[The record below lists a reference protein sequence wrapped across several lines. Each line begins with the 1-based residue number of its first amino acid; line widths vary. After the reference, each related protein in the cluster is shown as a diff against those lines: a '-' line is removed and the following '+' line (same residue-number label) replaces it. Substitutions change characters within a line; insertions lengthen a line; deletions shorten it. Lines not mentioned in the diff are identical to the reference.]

1 MAKGYKVKS
10 LALKVETGDTSGRS
24 FLATWAFSK
33 SHVSAYKVKFWYKAQ
48 TTKNGKKE
56 YNWIGPSESEVK
68 VKQATYSAPDNAIAV
83 KVQVRPVSTK
93 HKVKRGKKKVEVYY
107 WTGAWCKVVTKSITT
122 YGVDTPSAPTVSAD
136 DYNKI
141 TMSYKNLAAAVDK
154 VKFQIVVNN
163 TEQINTYDK
172 RIKITKDNASKYFTG
187 NELTATLVKILY
199 TNVYKSVSTDL
210 IFSVKNRE
218 VTFVYQGS
226 DDCKYKVRAKVCNR
240 VNGVDYWSGWSDYS
254 DSVQTRPTAP
264 TDFTSEITSATSAKL
279 SWTIPNNA
287 KKFTLQRAATMDELE
302 SQSGSTFT
310 STSIGDDTLTPSSY
324 IVNDISGVLYFRISA
339 VNSDGRI
346 SDWSNIITVTVGT
359 KPSVPTTWS
368 SVSTASIGE
377 NVNLYWV
384 HNSEDGSKQQK
395 ANLELVTPGRTW
407 SDLISQAK
415 ADDRLYSCVSGWTG
429 STSKF
434 FKPYPDGT
442 ANSNYDPNTEI
453 VLVTGETYIIK
464 CRFLPGLADEYVRYI
479 CFSAPDDGRLN
490 YFQWRISTNST
501 GTRNHE
507 LYIEYGENKSATL
520 NPIELNTTDSTRFF
534 EITNK
539 KDEYGE
545 WSDETSVYEL
555 DTSEYLDSD
564 EILWRVQ
571 TMGATGEYGDW
582 SIQRSVKVYSKPS
595 LSINILD
602 GQNGNPIDFESEES
616 VTQFPVYVR
625 CSTLPTTQRPISYS
639 LSISAKEAYTTTDGV
654 NVIYVNEGDEVYS
667 GFFDAND
674 NPLNV
679 TLTVSDVDFEN
690 GITYTI
696 TGTVVLDSGLTA
708 TYTDD
713 FMVNIEDESLEIS
726 GTVDYD
732 ADEHFATI
740 TAQCTEEDA
749 DTLASNVTLAVYR
762 RTANGKFVL
771 IQSDIA
777 NDGVTAIIDPHP
789 TLDYTRYRIIATSTT
804 TGAMTAYDI
813 TPEPTGETSIVIQW
827 DEIWNSYDES
837 DLDDDTPVH
846 QSVGKVLLPYNIST
860 TENTSI
866 DITSANYIGRER
878 TVTYYGTQL
887 GESQSWT
894 CEIPRDDEETLYLL
908 RRLMVYPG
916 NVYVRDPS
924 GNGFWASVKV
934 SFNRKYNS
942 PVVSI
947 TLNVTPVEGGI

>member
-33 SHVSAYKVKFWYKAQ
+33 SHVDVYKVKFWYKAQ

-56 YNWIGPSESEVK
+56 YTWIGPSESDVK

-93 HKVKRGKKKVEVYY
+93 HKVKRGNKKVDVYY

-122 YGVDTPSAPTVSAD
+122 YGVDKPSAPTVSAD

-154 VKFQIVVNN
+154 VKFQIIVNN
-163 TEQINTYDK
+163 KEQINTYDK
-172 RIKITKDNASKYFTG
+172 RVKITKDNASKYFTG
-187 NELTATLVKILY
+187 NELTYTLAKILH
-199 TNVYKSVSTDL
+199 TDVYKNVSTNL
-210 IFSVKNRE
+210 IFSVKNQE

-226 DDCKYKVRAKVCNR
+226 DDCKYKVRAKVCNQ
-240 VNGVDYWSGWSDYS
+240 VNKVDYWSEWSDYS
-254 DSVQTRPTAP
+254 DSVQTRPTSP
-264 TDFTSEITSATSAKL
+264 TDFTSKITSATSARL

-287 KKFTLQRAATMDELE
+287 KKFTLHRAATLDELE
-302 SQSGSTFT
+302 TQSGPTFV
-310 STSIGDDTLTPSSY
+310 SASIGDDTFTPSSY
-324 IVNDISGVLYFRISA
+324 IVNDISGVLYFRICA
-339 VNSDGRI
+339 INSDGRN
-346 SDWSNIITVTVGT
+346 SDWSHTIIVRVGT
-359 KPSVPTTWS
+359 KPSAPTTWS
-368 SVSTASIGE
+368 LVSTASIGE
-377 NVNLYWV
+377 SINLYWV

-395 ANLELVTPGRTW
+395 ANLELMTPGKTW
-407 SDLISQAK
+407 SDLITQARTNN
-415 ADDRLYSCVSGWTG
+415 RLYECVSPLRYVVV
-429 STSKF
+429 F
-434 FKPYPDGT
+434 FEDLSYRGT
-442 ANSNYDPNTEI
+442 PKGFYYDLDTEI
-453 VLVTGETYIIK
+453 TLVSGEIYIVK
-464 CRFLPGLADEYVRYI
+464 CRFLAGTSDEYVSYI
-479 CFSAPDDGRLN
+479 RFSAPGNGRLN
-490 YFQWRISTNST
+490 HLYWSTDLISHNLSD
-501 GTRNHE
+501 
-507 LYIEYGENKSATL
+507 LYIEYGDGESA
-520 NPIELNTTDSTRFF
+520 NIIPIEFNPTKSTMNL
-534 EITNK
+534 EIENK

-555 DTSEYLDSD
+555 ATTEYADSD

-602 GQNGNPIDFESEES
+602 GQNGNQIDFESEEA

-639 LSISAKEAYTTTDGV
+639 LSITAKEAYTTTDGV
-654 NVIYVNEGDEVYS
+654 STIYVNEGDEVYS
-667 GFFDAND
+667 GFFDVND
-674 NPLNV
+674 NPLDI
-679 TLTVSDVDFEN
+679 TLSVSDVDFEN

-696 TGTVVLDSGLTA
+696 AGTVVLDSGLTA

-740 TAQCTEEDA
+740 TAQCTEEDT
-749 DTLASNVTLAVYR
+749 DVLASNVTLAVYR

-777 NDGVTAIIDPHP
+777 NDGVTAITDPHP
-789 TLDYTRYRIIATSTT
+789 TLDYTRYRVVATSTT
-804 TGAMTAYDI
+804 TGAVTAYDI

-837 DLDDDTPVH
+837 DLDDDTPVY

-878 TVTYYGTQL
+878 VVTYYGTQL